1 MIFHFYLDFLLIIFF
16 QSRSQRN
23 IEQQC
28 TNTSHTILYKNSFSP
43 FKPDFLLIRQNLR
56 DAGKDYRFSYSSDPE
71 PNLVFSHSSH
81 FIISDI
87 AFHWISARSQHHR
100 DDCCLDLDQ
109 IDQETATGFPP
120 RCIFVFL
127 WSGNCCSVSNMVKY
141 PASILSSQYTIFRYL
156 PFK

>member
-71 PNLVFSHSSH
+71 PNLPIPH
-81 FIISDI
+81 ISL
-87 AFHWISARSQHHR
+87 SLTSRSIEYLPGPNITMMIYN
-100 DDCCLDLDQ
+100 CCLD
-109 IDQETATGFPP
+109 ETATGFPP

>member
-43 FKPDFLLIRQNLR
+43 SSRTSCWSGRICAMPAKITGFPILQIPSLISCLPIPHISLSLTSRSIEYLP
-56 DAGKDYRFSYSSDPE
+56 G
-71 PNLVFSHSSH
+71 PNITVM
-81 FIISDI
+81 IYN
-87 AFHWISARSQHHR
+87 
-100 DDCCLDLDQ
+100 CCLD
-109 IDQETATGFPP
+109 ETATGFPP

-141 PASILSSQYTIFRYL
+141 PASTLSSQYTTFRYL